1 MLERFDIVFD
11 PVLPGWAVA
20 AFAALAL
27 VIIAALW
34 WVRRNGW
41 ATLARVAAALVLL
54 LALAGP
60 QLQKEKRQP
69 LQGIAVIVKDHTLSQ
84 RLDGRMVRADAAAE
98 TLRQRLQALGGV
110 SVRSVAL
117 SERDGR
123 AGTRL
128 IGALQ
133 EALADVPPER
143 FAGAFLIT
151 DGRVHD
157 VPKDPAKVLPPG
169 YAGPVH
175 VLIDG
180 RKNERDRRVVVE
192 QAARY
197 GIVGKEHEVR
207 FRIEQTGGD
216 PARPVTVR
224 IRVNGEDWGTHRV
237 LPGRSIRLQ
246 LPVAHAGQNI
256 AEITAAPMEGG
267 ELTLRNNHAV
277 IITRGV
283 RDRLKVLL
291 ISGEPHPGER
301 TWRNLLKADPS
312 VDLVHFTILRP
323 PEKQDGTPIR
333 ELALIAFP
341 TRELFVEKLDSF
353 DLIIFDRYQ
362 RRAILPEIYMANV
375 AEYVRNGGAVLV
387 TAGPE
392 FAGEFSLFLSPLA
405 EVMPVEPRMR
415 SVITRPFRARLSDL
429 GRRHPVTRG
438 LTGAGSATGAPRW
451 GRWFRIISGE
461 PSGDAQVLMTGPENE
476 PLLLLARRG
485 EGRIAALMSDHIW
498 LWARKYDGGGPH
510 VELLRRLAHWLM
522 KEPDLEEEALEGVAA
537 GADLVITRRTM
548 EETVPPLEVTMPDGQ
563 RRTLTL
569 QRQGPGLF
577 VARIADAPV
586 GLYRLKNGALERL
599 AAMGEV
605 DSLEMRAITATEAVL
620 APVAEATGG
629 GIVWVTAEG
638 AAAVPDAGS
647 ARDRGADAAKDA
659 SKAMAVVSVPRIV
672 AMPAGRA
679 MHGGG
684 WLGVKQSAAYR
695 LLAVE
700 RQPLFHALPAL
711 VISLLLL
718 GLAWRFESR

>member
-1 MLERFDIVFD
+1 MHDRLDILFA
-11 PVLPGWAVA
+11 PVLPAWAVA
-20 AFAALAL
+20 AFAVLAVVL
-27 VIIAALW
+27 AVALW
-34 WVRRNGW
+34 LVRRN
-41 ATLARVAAALVLL
+41 TAAALARLAAAGVLL
-54 LALAGP
+54 AALAGP

-69 LQGIAVIVKDHTLSQ
+69 LDGVVVIVKDRSLSQ
-84 RLDGRMVRADAAAE
+84 HVDGRLKRAEAAAGVLARR
-98 TLRQRLQALGGV
+98 LRALGGLD
-110 SVRSVAL
+110 VREFTLA
-117 SERDGR
+117 ERDGR

-128 IGALQ
+128 VSALQ

-157 VPKDPAKVLPPG
+157 MPERPAAALPPG
-169 YAGPVH
+169 YEGPVH

-180 RKNERDRRVVVE
+180 RRNERDRRVVIE

-207 FRIEQTGGD
+207 FRVEQTGGD
-216 PARPVTVR
+216 ANQPVAVR
-224 IRVNGEDWGTHRV
+224 IRVNGKDWGSHRV

-256 AEITAAPMEGG
+256 AEISAAPMEGG
-267 ELTLRNNHAV
+267 ELSLRNNHAV
-277 IITRGV
+277 VITRGV

-362 RRAILPEIYMANV
+362 RRAILPEVYMANV

-392 FAGEFSLFLSPLA
+392 FASEFSLYLSPLS

-415 SVITRPFRARLSDL
+415 QIIARPFRAEVSGL

-438 LTGAGSATGAPRW
+438 LQGAGTVKGRPSW
-451 GRWFRIISGE
+451 GRWFRIIE
-461 PSGDAQVLMTGPENE
+461 AAPAGDAQVLMTGPDAR
-476 PLLLLARRG
+476 PLLVLARRG

-522 KEPDLEEEALEGVAA
+522 KEPDLEEEALEGTVE
-537 GADLVITRRTM
+537 GTDLVITRRTM
-548 EETVPPLEVTMPDGQ
+548 GEKVPPLEVTLPDGS
-563 RRTLTL
+563 RRTLNL
-569 QRQGPGLF
+569 QRQAPGVF
-577 VARIADAPV
+577 VARLRDAPV
-586 GLYRLKNGALERL
+586 GLYRLRNGDLERL
-599 AAMGEV
+599 AAVGEL
-605 DSLEMRAITATEAVL
+605 DSLEMRAITATDTVL
-620 APVAEATGG
+620 APLAAATGG
-629 GIVWVTAEG
+629 GVVWISAGEG
-638 AAAVPDAGS
+638 RTEGQAAAAV
-647 ARDRGADAAKDA
+647 R
-659 SKAMAVVSVPRIV
+659 VPRIV
-672 AMPAGRA
+672 AMPSGRA

-684 WLGVKQSAAYR
+684 WLGVRRPEAYR
-695 LLAVE
+695 LLAIE
-700 RQPLFHALPAL
+700 RVPLFGAMPAL
-711 VISLLLL
+711 VVALLLL
-718 GLAWRFESR
+718 GLAWRLESR

>member
-1 MLERFDIVFD
+1 MLERFDIILD
-11 PVLPGWAVA
+11 PVLPGWAVTG
-20 AFAALAL
+20 FAVLAL
-27 VIIAALW
+27 VIIVALW
-34 WVRRNGW
+34 WARRNGW
-41 ATLARVAAALVLL
+41 AALARLAAAFVLL

-69 LQGIAVIVKDHTLSQ
+69 LDGIAVIVKDHTLSQ
-84 RLDGRMVRADAAAE
+84 RLDGRRARANAAAE
-98 TLRQRLQALGGV
+98 TLRQRLEALDGV
-110 SVRSVAL
+110 RVRSMTLA
-117 SERDGR
+117 ERDGR
-123 AGTRL
+123 LGTRL
-128 IGALQ
+128 VTALR

-151 DGRVHD
+151 DGQVHD
-157 VPKDPAKVLPPG
+157 VPEDAAKALPPG

-180 RKNERDRRVVVE
+180 RKDERDRRVVIE

-216 PARPVTVR
+216 ATRPVVVR
-224 IRVNGEDWGTHRV
+224 IRVNGEDWGSHRV
-237 LPGRSIRLQ
+237 IPGRSVRLQ
-246 LPVAHAGQNI
+246 LPISHAGQNI
-256 AEITAAPMEGG
+256 AEISAAPMEGG

-362 RRAILPEIYMANV
+362 RRAILPEVYMANV

-392 FAGEFSLFLSPLA
+392 FVSEFSLFLSPLG

-415 SVITRPFRARLSDL
+415 AVITRPYRARVSEL

-438 LTGAGSATGAPRW
+438 LQGAGRGGDMPRW
-451 GRWFRIISGE
+451 GRWFRIIGGE
-461 PSGDAQVLMTGPENE
+461 PAGDAQVLMTGPDAE

-522 KEPDLEEEALEGVAA
+522 KEPDLEEEALEGMAA
-537 GADLVITRRTM
+537 GTNLVITRRTM
-548 EETVPPLEVTMPDGQ
+548 QETVPPLEVTMPDGSH
-563 RRTLTL
+563 RTLTM
-569 QRQGPGLF
+569 QRQAEGVY

-586 GLYRLKNGALERL
+586 GLYRLRNGALERL

-605 DSLEMRAITATEAVL
+605 DSLEMRAITATDAVL
-620 APVAEATGG
+620 APVAKATGG
-629 GIVWVTAEG
+629 GIVWVTAEKAVAVRGPGKNVGETG
-638 AAAVPDAGS
+638 AAAV
-647 ARDRGADAAKDA
+647 AAA
-659 SKAMAVVSVPRIV
+659 AVSVPRIV

-684 WLGVKQSAAYR
+684 WLGVKQSQAYR

-700 RQPLFHALPAL
+700 RMPVFHALPAL
-711 VISLLLL
+711 VMALLLL
-718 GLAWRFESR
+718 GLAWRLESR